1 MMNKAKESAAG
12 SAVSTGLRGVIA
24 AASSIGDVD
33 GEKGELIYQG
43 LNIHDLATKST
54 FEEVVFLLW
63 NGRLPKRAELDDLR
77 KNLAASYKLPWEAIE
92 LIKGIYAR
100 VPANAEPMDA
110 FRTVVSA
117 MAMFDEESRDLSRE
131 ATIRVATRLT
141 ARFPTIVAAMD
152 RARNDL
158 DPVEPNPNLNIATN
172 FLYMLKGEMP
182 DEFDAHVLDVALIL
196 QADHELNASTFT
208 ARVVAGTLADMYS
221 AVTAA
226 LGALSGPLHGG
237 ANTAVMKMLL
247 EIGSVDNVESYIKD
261 ALAKKKKIMGFGH
274 AVYRTEDPRA
284 THLRQFSKEIGER
297 KGDTKWYDMTA
308 KVEEVM
314 KREKGLL
321 PNVDAY
327 SASTYYM
334 MGIPLDLYTPIFA
347 ISRISGWTAH
357 ILEQY
362 ADNKLIRPRAEYI
375 GPRNVPYVPID
386 ER

>member
-1 MMNKAKESAAG
+1 
-12 SAVSTGLRGVIA
+12 VL
-24 AASSIGDVD
+24 
-33 GEKGELIYQG
+33 
-43 LNIHDLATKST
+43 
-54 FEEVVFLLW
+54 LLW
-63 NGRLPKRAELDDLR
+63 NGRLPRRAEHDELK
-77 KNLAASYKLPWEAIE
+77 KNLAASYKLPDEVIE
-92 LIKGIYAR
+92 LIKGMYAR
-100 VPANAEPMDA
+100 VPASAEPMDA
-110 FRTVVSA
+110 LRTVVSA

-131 ATIRVATRLT
+131 ASIRIATRLT
-141 ARFPTIVAAMD
+141 ARFPTIVAALD
-152 RARNDL
+152 RARKDL
-158 DPVEPNPNLNIATN
+158 DIVEPKPDLDIATN

-182 DEFDAHVLDVALIL
+182 DEFDAHVMDVALIL

-221 AVTAA
+221 CVTAA

-247 EIGSVDNVESYIKD
+247 EIGSLDKVESFVKD
-261 ALAKKKKIMGFGH
+261 ALATKRKIMGFGH

-284 THLRQFSKEIGER
+284 THLRRFSKEMGER
-297 KGDTKWYDMTA
+297 KGDTKWYEMTA
-308 KVEEVM
+308 KIEDVL

-334 MGIPLDLYTPIFA
+334 MEIPLDLYTPIFA

-375 GPRNVPYVPID
+375 GPRDVPYVPID

>member
-1 MMNKAKESAAG
+1 MDKAKDSAAG
-12 SAVSTGLRGVIA
+12 SAVATGLRGVVA
-24 AASSIGDVD
+24 ASSSIGDVN

-43 LNIHDLATKST
+43 LNIHDLATNST

-63 NGRLPKRAELDDLR
+63 NGRLPKRAELDQLRQDLSA
-77 KNLAASYKLPWEAIE
+77 NYSLPWQIIE
-92 LIKGIYAR
+92 LIKGMYAR
-100 VPANAEPMDA
+100 VPATAEPMDA
-110 FRTVVSA
+110 LRTIVSA
-117 MAMFDEESRDLSRE
+117 LAMFDEESRDLSRA
-131 ATIRVATRLT
+131 ATVRVATRLT
-141 ARFPTIVAAMD
+141 ARFPTIVAAME
-152 RARNDL
+152 RARNNLDL
-158 DPVEPNPNLNIATN
+158 IEPKPELNLATN
-172 FLYMLKGEMP
+172 FLYMLKGELP

-208 ARVVAGTLADMYS
+208 SRVVAGTLADMYS

-247 EIGSVDNVESYIKD
+247 EIGEVDQVESFIRD
-261 ALAKKKKIMGFGH
+261 ALANKRKIMGWGH

-284 THLRQFSKEIGER
+284 THLRKLSKEMGER

-314 KREKGLL
+314 KRDKGLL

-347 ISRISGWTAH
+347 VSRISGWTAH

-362 ADNKLIRPRAEYI
+362 ANNKLIRPRAEYI

>member
-1 MMNKAKESAAG
+1 MDKAKESAAG
-12 SAVSTGLRGVIA
+12 SAVATGLRGVVA
-24 AASSIGDVD
+24 ASSSIGDVN

-43 LNIHDLATKST
+43 LSIHDLATKST

-63 NGRLPKRAELDDLR
+63 NGRLPKRAELDELR
-77 KNLAASYKLPWEAIE
+77 KNLAASYELPAPILA
-92 LIKGIYAR
+92 LIKEF
-100 VPANAEPMDA
+100 PADADPMDSL
-110 FRTVVSA
+110 RTALSA
-117 MAMFDEESRDLSRE
+117 LSFYDKDSRDLSR
-131 ATIRVATRLT
+131 ANSIKVATRLT
-141 ARFPTIVAAMD
+141 ARFPTIVAAID
-152 RARNDL
+152 RARNGR
-158 DPVEPNPNLNIATN
+158 DPIKPKADLNIATN
-172 FLYMLKGEMP
+172 FLYTLKGEAP
-182 DEFDAHVLDVALIL
+182 DEADARVFDATLIL

-208 ARVVAGTLADMYS
+208 ARVVAGTLASMYS

-237 ANTAVMKMLL
+237 ANTNVMKMLL
-247 EIGSVDNVESYIKD
+247 EIGSVDRAESFVKD

-274 AVYRTEDPRA
+274 PVYRTEDPRA
-284 THLRQFSKEIGER
+284 THLRRFSKEMGQR
-297 KGDTKWYDMTA
+297 KGDTRWFDITA
-308 KVEEVM
+308 KVEELM

-321 PNVDAY
+321 PNVDCY

>member
-1 MMNKAKESAAG
+1 MDKAKEGATA
-12 SAVSTGLRGVIA
+12 SAVSTGLRGVV
-24 AASSIGDVD
+24 AASSSVGDVN

-43 LNIHDLATKST
+43 VNIHDLASKST

-63 NGRLPKRAELDDLR
+63 NGRLPRRAELDELR
-77 KNLAASYKLPWEAIE
+77 ERIAASYEIPQWVRGPIE
-92 LIKGIYAR
+92 YFPKD
-100 VPANAEPMDA
+100 AEPMDTL
-110 FRTVVSA
+110 RTAVSA
-117 MAMFDEESRDLSRE
+117 LSFFDKEARDLSRE
-131 ATIRVATRLT
+131 ASIRVATRLT
-141 ARFPTIVAAMD
+141 AQFPTIVAAID
-152 RARNDL
+152 RARNGKTPIKPRPD
-158 DPVEPNPNLNIATN
+158 LNIATN
-172 FLYMLKGEMP
+172 FLYMLTGEMP
-182 DEFDAHVLDVALIL
+182 GEYDAQVLDVALIL

-221 AVTAA
+221 CVTAA

-247 EIGSVDNVESYIKD
+247 EIGSVDNVETYIKD
-261 ALAKKKKIMGFGH
+261 TLAKKKKIMGFGH

-284 THLRQFSKEIGER
+284 THLRKLSKEMGQR
-297 KGDTKWYDMTA
+297 KGDTRWYDMTA

-357 ILEQY
+357 VLEQY
-362 ADNKLIRPRAEYI
+362 ADNKLIRPRAAYI
-375 GPRNVPYVPID
+375 GPRNVPYVPIG